1 MLPAARRSSSL
12 ARTASAASAD
22 GPRTMTRAASARM
35 ETFASDFAFR
45 IWPSTAAAVASTDG
59 SPTPPGSADADAD
72 ADAEPDA
79 DADGHDARCT
89 DPSCH
94 QDHTSSVT
102 NGRNGAN
109 SRSSTDSAVRSAPRA
124 DDAPAP
130 EPYARAFTSS
140 R

>member
-1 MLPAARRSSSL
+1 MPGRPQIVL
-12 ARTASAASAD
+12 AGAHGVGRLGD
-22 GPRTMTRAASARM
+22 GTRTMTRAASARM

-45 IWPSTAAAVASTDG
+45 IWPSTTAAVASSTEG
-59 SPTPPGSADADAD
+59 SPTAARLSRRADADP
-72 ADAEPDA
+72 DAEA

-124 DDAPAP
+124 DAAPAP

>member
-1 MLPAARRSSSL
+1 
-12 ARTASAASAD
+12 
-22 GPRTMTRAASARM
+22 MTRAASARM

-59 SPTPPGSADADAD
+59 SPTPRRRPSRCRGRRR
-72 ADAEPDA
+72 
-79 DADGHDARCT
+79 ADGHAARCT

-109 SRSSTDSAVRSAPRA
+109 SRSSTDSAARSAPRA
-124 DDAPAP
+124 DAPRAP